1 MLKALKQLWGQI
13 RYRDCPADEQLMTWD
28 EYLASKE
35 SLGPKRGSTHGNQ
48 GNLIRSEQT
57 RAGV

>member
-35 SLGPKRGSTHGNQ
+35 SLGPKRGSTAEKLGD
-48 GNLIRSEQT
+48 GDADT
-57 RAGV
+57 A